1 MKKEQYIVFPE
12 EYTRRELNARYRE
25 IPLKDTTSRLLRK
38 YFNAMANLYGIIPLH
53 KAKEILFSLS
63 PKLVTEDEFLAFAEI
78 ARHEC
83 EGYYILGGDELYTNV
98 RHTKPLDR
106 EIIDVT
112 LMDASTDLYIETKRS
127 QQDKPYYVPDKK
139 HLLEYSDRFYCEDTP
154 EACRLRSFLKE
165 RCGLSDE
172 RGAIVFDELLF
183 DIRSAVSQLP
193 DAFGTL
199 EKLGVRLR
207 SRRDAERFSPC
218 TAHFTIRRECPATAS
233 VHLCPVPAD
242 ACPPGRGN
250 FSKNLA
256 AFCRW
261 RLGFAF
267 FLPNGR

>member
-1 MKKEQYIVFPE
+1 MSF
-12 EYTRRELNARYRE
+12 TRMSG
-25 IPLKDTTSRLLRK
+25 TQS
-38 YFNAMANLYGIIPLH
+38 
-53 KAKEILFSLS
+53 
-63 PKLVTEDEFLAFAEI
+63 
-78 ARHEC
+78 
-83 EGYYILGGDELYTNV
+83 
-98 RHTKPLDR
+98 PLDR
-106 EIIDVT
+106 EIIDVI

-139 HLLEYSDRFYCEDTP
+139 HLLEYSDPFYCEDTP

-172 RGAIVFDELLF
+172 REAIVFDELLF
-183 DIRSAVSQLP
+183 DIRSAASQLP

-199 EKLGVRLR
+199 EKLDVRLK

-233 VHLCPVPAD
+233 GHLCPVPAD
-242 ACPPGRGN
+242 VCPPGRGN